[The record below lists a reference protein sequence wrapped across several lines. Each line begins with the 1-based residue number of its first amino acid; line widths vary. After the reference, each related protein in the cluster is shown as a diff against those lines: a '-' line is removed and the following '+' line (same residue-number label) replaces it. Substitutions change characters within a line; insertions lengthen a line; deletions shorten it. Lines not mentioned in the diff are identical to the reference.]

1 MHPQPKEHL
10 GRQQLVFSAHQRA
23 TPDTPETMANSSKL
37 QTLVSVLL
45 LLLVSLCSWSPAN
58 AVPSKR
64 SSRLCGDKLSE
75 ALDMMCP
82 NGFNAR
88 IPHKRGLLDLFDYVD
103 HMAEPGLDDDDA
115 AASVGALLPEGVR
128 LPWRHSSLMTTR
140 RQMRGIVNECCA
152 KPCNYN
158 EIQAYCK

>member
-1 MHPQPKEHL
+1 
-10 GRQQLVFSAHQRA
+10 
-23 TPDTPETMANSSKL
+23 MANSSKW
-37 QTLVSVLL
+37 QMLVSVL
-45 LLLVSLCSWSPAN
+45 LLLVSLCSWSH

-115 AASVGALLPEGVR
+115 ASVGALR
-128 LPWRHSSLMTTR
+128 PWRHSSLMTTR